1 MTIHMH
7 MNQYI
12 DNLNWRYATKKFDPT
27 KKLTA
32 EQLDMLCESLRLA
45 PSSSGLQPWKF
56 FCITDEQTR
65 KELFPISDEQNQV
78 IEASVLFVIASRIN
92 FDETDIDRYIAR
104 VAEVRDVTIE
114 SLAKFRQSRID
125 DIVVGK
131 SVEERDSWSA
141 RQSYIALGFLLSC
154 AAQNGIDVC
163 PMEGFDAQ
171 KVTEYLGADKEGYVA
186 RAYCAVGFRDESDS
200 LIQKKKVRFS
210 TEQVIKKI

>member
-1 MTIHMH
+1 
-7 MNQYI
+7 MNVYI
-12 DNLNWRYATKKFDPT
+12 DNLNWRYATKQFDSN

-32 EQLDMLCESLRLA
+32 EQLDMLCESLRLS

-56 FCITDEQTR
+56 YCITDEQTR

-78 IEASVLFVIASRIN
+78 VDAAALFVIASRVG

-104 VAEVRDVTIE
+104 VAEVRGVSVE
-114 SLAKFRQSRID
+114 SLSGFRQNRIA
-125 DIVVGK
+125 DIVQGMSK
-131 SVEERDSWSA
+131 EDRDSWCA

-154 AAQNGIDVC
+154 AAQNGIDAC

-171 KVTEYLGADKEGYVA
+171 KVTEYLGADKDGYMV

-210 TEQVIKKI
+210 LEDVVQKI